1 MRLLS
6 LSEASIKPRTSLS
19 NIVRMG
25 YGISTPPPRSHG
37 STGEILVPLRP
48 GLVYIEAG
56 EKRTAVTHDHLVH
69 TADGVVP
76 ARFLTAGAA
85 LAANETVTRI
95 WSDEADA
102 SVSLI
107 YTKSGRIVA
116 DGIIVSSYEHW
127 TDPWLSLDAYLLY
140 LLKATHIL
148 ESQPYKLYFR
158 MESAFLDPIVHW
170 LWPHA

>member
-1 MRLLS
+1 MAVHSCEDGTFLRR
-6 LSEASIKPRTSLS
+6 AAA
-19 NIVRMG
+19 
-25 YGISTPPPRSHG
+25 
-37 STGEILVPLRP
+37 GELRIGDCLFDGAGATEVYYTDGGRAP

-127 TDPWLSLDAYLLY
+127 TDPWLSLDAYFLY
-140 LLKATHIL
+140 LLKATDIL

-158 MESAFLDPIVHW
+158 TESAFLDPIVHW